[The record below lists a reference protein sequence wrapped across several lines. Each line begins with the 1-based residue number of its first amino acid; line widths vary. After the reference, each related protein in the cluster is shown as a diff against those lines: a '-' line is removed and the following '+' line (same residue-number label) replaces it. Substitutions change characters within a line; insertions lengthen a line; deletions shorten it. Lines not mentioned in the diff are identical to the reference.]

1 MLNKKLKKD
10 LIKDITFKTGLSS
23 NVAKKIFNDLVNIL
37 IQNIKK
43 GSLVLKNVGSFKI
56 IEKKEVIGVVCISG
70 KLKSYP
76 TKAFATKVLNN
87 HGFTVKSSLT
97 KDCTHLINE
106 SGIESAKTQTARD
119 RGVIIISN
127 IKHLIGEN

>member
-56 IEKKEVIGVVCISG
+56 IEKKERIGRNP
-70 KLKSYP
+70 K
-76 TKAFATKVLNN
+76 TKEEF
-87 HGFTVKSSLT
+87 
-97 KDCTHLINE
+97 
-106 SGIESAKTQTARD
+106 
-119 RGVIIISN
+119 IISARKTVSFTPSKKIIEN
-127 IKHLIGEN
+127 LNKLI

>member
-23 NVAKKIFNDLVNIL
+23 NVSKKIFNDLVNIL

-56 IEKKEVIGVVCISG
+56 IEKKERIGRNP
-70 KLKSYP
+70 K
-76 TKAFATKVLNN
+76 TKEEF
-87 HGFTVKSSLT
+87 
-97 KDCTHLINE
+97 
-106 SGIESAKTQTARD
+106 
-119 RGVIIISN
+119 IISARKTVSFTPSKKIIEN
-127 IKHLIGEN
+127 LNKLI